1 MAVYKWV
8 GGAAATAQID
18 TLTPGGTLAAT
29 DVLRVTLT
37 AEDGSTQQHVD
48 TTLTGSTVASACDDL
63 VLALQ
68 ASTETLFRRLT
79 FSDQTTH
86 VQVTANVAGVPFY
99 MTTSV
104 TNTSGGGAPS
114 LTRAASTASSGPND
128 FNVLANWILADGAA
142 PSGGEGVPGA
152 NDEIHCSTGD
162 FDILYGLDQNT
173 TDLAQFRITGGYQGS
188 IGQPLIP
195 LHIGVSNVTS
205 GNISILSL
213 GGRGRRYNLEG
224 AVDNCIVTRC
234 NGLIDLKLTSMDTL
248 QVVGNAVGGR
258 ITLKNGSSWATGGGA
273 PQKYRQVMA
282 ENANV
287 KFESGVSNC
296 SKCHIDGGYFET
308 HSSVTSTNGTTF
320 DMLRGTSCFKSSAA
334 MAVGLN
340 MFGGLFKYQSDQDLG
355 SSSHELLVYGGT
367 VDVSQ
372 NTKVGSCTV
381 HNPTVFQGVLDASAE
396 QDNVI
401 LQGPSDGSGG
411 NEAATVYFGEIRFSR
426 AAGQT
431 RQGGFSKPS
440 GNRLA

>member
-18 TLTPGGTLAAT
+18 TLTPADVAAT

-48 TTLTGSTVASACDDL
+48 TALTGSTVASACDDMI
-63 VLALQ
+63 LALR
-68 ASTETLFRRLT
+68 ASNDSLFRRLT
-79 FSDQTTH
+79 FSDETTH
-86 VQVTANVAGVPFY
+86 VQVTARTAGVPFY

-104 TNTSGGGAPS
+104 TNTSGGTAPT

-128 FNVLANWILADGAA
+128 FNVLANWILSDGAA
-142 PSGGEGVPGA
+142 PSAGEGVPGTA
-152 NDEIHCSTGD
+152 DEIHCSVGD
-162 FDILYGLDQNT
+162 HDILYGLDQNS

-188 IGQPLIP
+188 IGQPTIP
-195 LHIGVSNVTS
+195 LHIGVSDVSS

-224 AVDNCIVTRC
+224 VVDNCIVTRC
-234 NGLIDLKLTSMDTL
+234 NGLMDLKLTSMDTL
-248 QVVGNAVGGR
+248 QVIGNAVGGR

-273 PQKYRQVMA
+273 PQRYRQVMA
-282 ENANV
+282 NNANV

-320 DMLRGTSCFKSSAA
+320 DMLRGTTCFKSSAA
-334 MAVGLN
+334 MSVGLN

-355 SSSHELLVYGGT
+355 SATHELLIFDGT

-372 NTKVGSCTV
+372 NTKVGTLSV
-381 HNPTVFQGVLDASAE
+381 YNPTVFQGVLDASAE
-396 QDNVI
+396 HDNVS
-401 LQGPSDGSGG
+401 LTAASGA
-411 NEAATVYFGEIRFSR
+411 EDATVYFGEVRFSR

-431 RQGGFSKPS
+431 SGTAKQS

>member
-18 TLTPGGTLAAT
+18 TLTPASVAAT

-48 TTLTGSTVASACDDL
+48 TTMTGSTVAQACDDMI
-63 VLALQ
+63 LALQ
-68 ASTETLFRRLT
+68 ASSESLFRRLT

-86 VQVTANVAGVPFY
+86 VRVTANVAGVPFY

-104 TNTSGGGAPS
+104 TNTSGGGAPT
-114 LTRAASTASSGPND
+114 LARAASTASSGPND
-128 FNVLANWILADGAA
+128 FNVLANWVLADGAA
-142 PSGGEGVPGA
+142 PDGGEGVPSDG
-152 NDEIHCSTGD
+152 DEIHCSTGN

-173 TDLAQFRITGGYQGS
+173 TDLKQFRVTGGYQGN
-188 IGQPLIP
+188 IGQPAIP
-195 LHIGVSNVTS
+195 LHIDVSDVS
-205 GNISILSL
+205 GSVISILSL
-213 GGRGRRYNLEG
+213 GGRGTRYNLEG
-224 AVDNCIVTRC
+224 IVDNCIVTRC
-234 NGLIDLKLTSMDTL
+234 NGFMDLKLTSMDTL
-248 QVVGNAVGGR
+248 QVIGNAVGGR

-273 PQKYRQVMA
+273 PQRYRQVMA
-282 ENANV
+282 ENAYV

-296 SKCHIDGGYFET
+296 QKCHIDGGYFET
-308 HSSVTSTNGTTF
+308 HSSVTSANGTTF
-320 DMLRGTSCFKSSAA
+320 DMIRGTSCFKSSAA
-334 MAVGLN
+334 LSVGLN
-340 MFGGLFKYQSDQDLG
+340 MFGGLFKYESDQDLG
-355 SSSHELLVYGGT
+355 SSSHEMLIYGGT
-367 VDVSQ
+367 VDVSK

-431 RQGGFSKPS
+431 RQGGFGKPS